1 MDLRAGV
8 ETAILDHQDGSYRL
22 RRTQHSDKTGL
33 GSLTPSGHQKSPG
46 SLTWVIMW
54 EMHELLYFLNF
65 VIKSLAYIL
74 FTQNLYLEN
83 GALEFCD
90 LKKCWLSVGRWALRS
105 DTAVLVIYA
114 YENLEGNPY
123 LLISGSRQNVGEIQN
138 ISVLAPCHFQ
148 QSYL

>member
-1 MDLRAGV
+1 MFFKLCN
-8 ETAILDHQDGSYRL
+8 
-22 RRTQHSDKTGL
+22 KKPGL
-33 GSLTPSGHQKSPG
+33 YPVYTELVPG
-46 SLTWVIMW
+46 EWS
-54 EMHELLYFLNF
+54 
-65 VIKSLAYIL
+65 AR
-74 FTQNLYLEN
+74 
-83 GALEFCD
+83 D
-90 LKKCWLSVGRWALRS
+90 LKMCWLSVGRWALRS